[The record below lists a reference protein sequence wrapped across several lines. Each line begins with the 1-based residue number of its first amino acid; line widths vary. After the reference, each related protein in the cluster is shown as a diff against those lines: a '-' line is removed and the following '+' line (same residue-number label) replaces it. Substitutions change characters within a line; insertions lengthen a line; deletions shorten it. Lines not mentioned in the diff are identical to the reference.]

1 MTKTQL
7 INALDAI
14 LSEVNYICSN
24 DLSQVEPDAVERLTK
39 IYTTV
44 VNVKRSIE
52 ITGIITEIN

>member
-7 INALDAI
+7 INAL
-14 LSEVNYICSN
+14 
-24 DLSQVEPDAVERLTK
+24 VEPDAVERLTK